1 MKRRDRIILFSSMAF
16 IIVILS
22 AFLLVPKLTNKNKTK
37 IKQDS
42 RSGDLIS
49 VTVDTPFLFSL
60 ISDLTIGSNTMV
72 YMGEDTGNSDY
83 SYSLYNDK
91 GEARFEGVKKDV
103 ILFGE
108 NYLHDLDLIN
118 YDNPDKKVPKLPA
131 GYTQRD
137 DEVPVKNY
145 YVNPVNAEIVLESVY
160 NDLSKHSPVIEEN
173 YQRISRELESL
184 FLQAN
189 KLGEDYS
196 SPAIFF
202 AGETYNIGWIQD
214 LNKNIRVISL
224 KDSKTRKLSET
235 YEIFIAACKKYKVNK
250 ILVDR
255 DIEPEIVG
263 LLRKDIDNLNIIYL
277 QQNEVY
283 PKLSELYRSNIN
295 LIKDSLVNLN

>member
-1 MKRRDRIILFSSMAF
+1 MKRRDRIILFVSMAF
-16 IIVILS
+16 IIVTLS
-22 AFLLVPKLTNKNKTK
+22 AFLLVPKFTNKNKTK

-91 GEARFEGVKKDV
+91 GEASFGEIKKDV

-131 GYTQRD
+131 GYTRRD

-145 YVNPVNAEIVLESVY
+145 YVNPINAEIVLESVY

-235 YEIFIAACKKYKVNK
+235 YEIFISACKKYKVNK